1 VRGRDDDH
9 AGDDDAPV
17 VPGYFDAPARA
28 VL

>member
-9 AGDDDAPV
+9 AGDDDTPV
-17 VPGYFDAPARA
+17 VRGYFDAPARA